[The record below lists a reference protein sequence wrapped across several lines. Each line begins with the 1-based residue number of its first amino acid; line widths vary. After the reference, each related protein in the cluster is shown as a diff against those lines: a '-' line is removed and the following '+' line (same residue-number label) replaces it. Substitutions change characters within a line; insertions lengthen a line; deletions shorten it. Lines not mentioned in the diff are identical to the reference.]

1 MQPVK
6 LHGQPEENS
15 VSLCSH
21 QGEVSNPEK
30 TLKPS
35 DQKSLCGPLSLFDSP
50 LTLHRCTSSRTHM
63 TPPQEAFPRFHIRK
77 SSPHSISQLHI
88 PQLHQRCLAH
98 SAPYTPPAGSSSDL
112 PSCQRLLSPA
122 GFSTPGVHGAW
133 VSRSLTCPRPFQ
145 RFCAPFLKEVPP
157 DGIHDS
163 GPIESLPRP
172 Q

>member
-1 MQPVK
+1 MQPVN
-6 LHGQPEENS
+6 LHGEPEENS

-50 LTLHRCTSSRTHM
+50 LTLHRCTSSRTPM
-63 TPPQEAFPRFHIRK
+63 TPPQEALPRFHIRK

-98 SAPYTPPAGSSSDL
+98 STPYTPQPAVA
-112 PSCQRLLSPA
+112 Q
-122 GFSTPGVHGAW
+122 
-133 VSRSLTCPRPFQ
+133 TCPAARDSITTCWVLCSWRPWSLGFKIPHLPKTLSKIL
-145 RFCAPFLKEVPP
+145 CSFLKEAPP